1 MTDHPTTCPACGAG
15 ASGNFCGACGSR
27 LGAGF
32 CASCGAELMPGARFC
47 GQCGDQVGGASA
59 ARPSE
64 PRTPWIV
71 ASILSAGIIIAI
83 LLAARARGAAAS
95 PDMANAGNQAAAGPT
110 GGTGAMPTGTA
121 PPLDNMTPR
130 EQFTRLDDRIM
141 NAAQTGDTTTVI
153 QFWPMAAG
161 AYQNLAETDRD
172 PDIRFRMASLHL
184 LIGQFPQTLALAD
197 TILAGAPDNL
207 LAYYLRAIVADFQK
221 DGGAAQAARAA
232 FNQHYEAEMAKNRP
246 EYVANAP
253 MLQGFHTSG
262 AP

>member
-15 ASGNFCGACGSR
+15 ASGNFCAACGSR
-27 LGAGF
+27 LGAAF
-32 CASCGAELMPGARFC
+32 CASCGAELLPGARFC
-47 GQCGDQVGGASA
+47 GQCGDPVGGAAA
-59 ARPSE
+59 ARPPE

-71 ASILSAGIIIAI
+71 ASLLSAGIIIAI

-95 PDMANAGNQAAAGPT
+95 PDMANAGNQPATSGAGP
-110 GGTGAMPTGTA
+110 MPTGTA
-121 PPLDNMTPR
+121 PPLDDMTPR
-130 EQFTRLDDRIM
+130 EQFTRLDNRIM
-141 NAAQTGDTTTVI
+141 TAAQTGDTTTVI

-197 TILAGAPDNL
+197 TILAGARDNL
-207 LAYYLRAIVADFQK
+207 LGYYLRAIVADFQK
-221 DGGAAQAARAA
+221 DSAAARSARAA
-232 FNQHYEAEMAKNRP
+232 FNQHYDAEMAKNRP